1 MAAYTTL
8 IDPEVLYS
16 FILFPANIQGGYPFI
31 FLLGL
36 LSIKK
41 IIAFVVNFDHLIIN

>member
-1 MAAYTTL
+1 MAAYTAL

-31 FLLGL
+31 FCLVFEEILDFGNC
-36 LSIKK
+36 S
-41 IIAFVVNFDHLIIN
+41 